1 MFVNGDAERLF
12 FRRLLLCISSD
23 GGHPALGN
31 GYVAGEDYAV
41 EEAKI
46 NPHFPVGKVAIYP
59 NHIP

>member
-1 MFVNGDAERLF
+1 MEM
-12 FRRLLLCISSD
+12 RRDSFS
-23 GGHPALGN
+23 GGSCSVSAVTEVIRPWAMVT
-31 GYVAGEDYAV
+31 VAGEDYAV